1 MIRRPP
7 APRHAGITLLEVL
20 LALGLG
26 LVVLLIV
33 DRIYTAS
40 TRSYDLQQALA
51 RLQEGGRAAVNLISQ
66 DLRQAGHYGITDVEA
81 AAALGRLV
89 GSRPPAASC
98 PMGNDRWGRMAL
110 QPLFGLNDDATA
122 YACLSGRWVRGDVV
136 TVRYADPAPV
146 TTYGNLLHFRSE
158 LYRGTLFVGPPAG
171 APAPP
176 ASDHRM
182 VARAYFVGRS
192 RNAVGPRSCEGI
204 PIPALVR
211 ETLGTGGVPVA
222 EEVVA
227 GVEQLQLRYG
237 VDEDGDGWVDRYVD
251 AGDPPLDTLAGW
263 SQVRSVRL
271 WVLVRSECPD
281 PFHKD
286 TRTYE
291 LGDAPPY
298 QPNDAFHRALYRTS
312 VALRNPLP

>member
-1 MIRRPP
+1 MSRSPDGG
-7 APRHAGITLLEVL
+7 RHAGFTLLEVL

-40 TRSYDLQQALA
+40 TRNYDLQQTLA
-51 RLQEGGRAAVNLISQ
+51 RLQESGRAAVNLISQ
-66 DLRQAGHYGITDVEA
+66 DLRQAGYYGITDVEA
-81 AAALGRLV
+81 AAALGQLA

-98 PMGNDRWGRMAL
+98 PAGSDRWGRMVL

-122 YACLSGRWVRGDVV
+122 YACLASRWVRGDVV
-136 TVRYADPAPV
+136 TVRYADPTPV
-146 TTYGNLLHFRSE
+146 SVYSNSLYFRSGP
-158 LYRGTLFVGPPAG
+158 YQGTLFVGSPATPPF
-171 APAPP
+171 PP
-176 ASDHRM
+176 TVDHRM

-192 RNAVGPRSCEGI
+192 RNGAGPRSCEGH

-211 ETLGTGGVPVA
+211 ETLGPAGVPVA

-237 VDEDGDGWVDRYVD
+237 VDEDGDEAVDRYVD
-251 AGDPPLDTLAGW
+251 AGDPPLDTLSGW
-263 SQVRSVRL
+263 RLVRSVRL

-281 PFHKD
+281 PFHQD
-286 TRTYE
+286 RRTYE